1 VDYIARKA
9 QREAQAIKAKRLN
22 PPVTVPVG
30 DNAAREKGAPLPLVA
45 QLERIIHKDVAI
57 RALPICTAVPDSRQN
72 VFHQELFWIHGY
84 STEVSFW
91 SLLLIL
97 RNADHSPTVVV
108 DDGLYNAERSCWWWA
123 AEYGAVRLCDNC
135 DAGW

>member
-9 QREAQAIKAKRLN
+9 QREAQAIKAQRLN
-22 PPVTVPVG
+22 PPVTAPAG
-30 DNAAREKGAPLPLVA
+30 DDATREKGAPLPLVA

-57 RALPICTAVPDSRQN
+57 RALPIHTAVPDSRQN

-91 SLLLIL
+91 SLLLICAT
-97 RNADHSPTVVV
+97 ADHPLRRGCL
-108 DDGLYNAERSCWWWA
+108 DMC
-123 AEYGAVRLCDNC
+123 LCR
-135 DAGW
+135 